1 MLKTSDINAALRRYF
16 KTTEYALMFEVSN
29 STGSNARRHADAIAM
44 NLWPSRGLL
53 IEGIEVKVSRSDWR
67 RELGDPA
74 KAELIAQY
82 CDKWWVVTP
91 ENIVHDHELPALW
104 GHMIVSDSG
113 VVRVKKPAPKKNG
126 VKPLDRAFAA
136 AMLRRA
142 SSEDAALVDSAVAL
156 RMAELEK
163 SFDDR
168 VRRAVDRK
176 TTEASRALK
185 TIEMIKQAGI
195 DVDSIW
201 DAKEFAQQVKLG
213 QRLGRMGSNLKYQIG
228 TLKRALDDLTTF
240 HDELGVET

>member
-1 MLKTSDINAALRRYF
+1 MKTSDINAALRRYY
-16 KTTEYALMFEVSN
+16 KTAEYALMFEVSN
-29 STGSNARRHADAIAM
+29 STGSSARRHADAIAM

-74 KAELIAQY
+74 KAEMIAQY
-82 CDKWWVVTP
+82 CDKWWVVSP
-91 ENIVHDHELPALW
+91 DNIVHEHEIPALW
-104 GHMIVSDSG
+104 GHMIVSENG
-113 VVRVKKPAPKKNG
+113 AIRVKKPAPKKDG
-126 VKPLDRAFAA
+126 VKPLDRNFAA

-142 SSEDAALVDSAVAL
+142 SSEDAALVDSAVAQ
-156 RMAELEK
+156 RMVDFEK
-163 SFDDR
+163 TFDER

-176 TTEASRALK
+176 TGEAATALK
-185 TIEMIKQAGI
+185 KLALIREAGI

-201 DAKEFAQQVKLG
+201 DAKELAGQIKLG
-213 QRLGRMGSNLKYQIG
+213 QRLGRVGSTLKHQIG